1 MAEGTKLPA
10 TVIFVEDDQ
19 DVGRLI
25 RLHLERAGFVT
36 VWFRT
41 ATGVIAEAERRKP
54 ALFLLDLMLPGVD
67 GFHLC
72 RNIRKHAPLRTV
84 PIIVLTARVGREDRE
99 LAFKSGADDYMTK
112 PFRPA
117 DLISRVRV
125 LYERR
130 G

>member
-1 MAEGTKLPA
+1 MAEGTNLPA

-72 RNIRKHAPLRTV
+72 RNIRKHHPLRMV
-84 PIIVLTARVGREDRE
+84 PIIVLTARIGRQDRE
-99 LAFKSGADDYMTK
+99 LAFNSGADDYITK

-125 LYERR
+125 LCEGR

>member
-10 TVIFVEDDQ
+10 TIIFVEDDQ
-19 DVGRLI
+19 DVGHLI
-25 RLHLERAGFVT
+25 GFHLKRAGFVT
-36 VWFRT
+36 LWFRT

-72 RNIRKHAPLRTV
+72 RSIRKHHLLRTV
-84 PIIVLTARVGREDRE
+84 PIVVLTARAGRQDRE
-99 LAFKSGADDYMTK
+99 LAFKSGADDYITK

-117 DLISRVRV
+117 DLMSRVRA
-125 LYERR
+125 LSERQ